1 MRPSFL
7 NPMFLPI
14 SRINGVGPKTA
25 PLIHKAIGGDLVKDA
40 ALHLPFRYL
49 DRRFNSKIADAK
61 TGTNANFEVFVD
73 AHEPAVKNRPYRVR
87 VSDDTGFLTL
97 VFFNPNPK
105 YLASRLPIG
114 ATRIITG
121 EVIERYNEKQMM
133 HPSRILDLDSDELNV
148 HFEPVYAN
156 VAGLS
161 QKTLGKICKEAARP
175 AADFPDWLSDDL
187 KFQYG
192 WQSFGQAL
200 QTAHNPLH
208 ESDILPDAKA
218 RERLAFDELLAR
230 QLTLQIAN
238 NARNNDIAEPLI
250 GDGKLTHAL
259 IAKTGYIPTH
269 AQSNAFN
276 DVATDL
282 ARTRPML
289 RLLQGDVGA
298 GKTLVA
304 AWGCVKAC
312 EAKMQSAFM
321 APTEILAIQH
331 YNSLN
336 PVFAEIGIKAA
347 LLSGKIKGAA
357 RREILERLET
367 GEIDVLFGTHALF
380 QEKVVFKHLAFVVI
394 DEQHRFG
401 VNARRALLQKGR
413 MPHLLSMSAT
423 PIPRTLSMALYGD
436 MDTTILDEKPKGRE
450 PIETRAMPMDK
461 LPELEAAVRRAIQ
474 NDDRVYWI
482 CPLVEES
489 ENLDISNVLDR
500 FNHLKALFGDKVAL
514 IHGRLKSTE
523 KDAAMERFRTGDAK
537 ILVATTVIE
546 VGVDVKEASII
557 IIEHSERF
565 GLAQLHQLRGRVGRG
580 DKKSHCLLLYQSPLG
595 ETAKSRIET
604 LRATNDGFEIAEKD
618 FELRGGGDLLGLKQ
632 TGLPNFKIADIAIH
646 KDIVPIAR
654 SYAREML
661 NSDNAKDII
670 DGIIQLFDLN
680 DAVIAD

>member
-7 NPMFLPI
+7 NPMFLPVI
-14 SRINGVGPKTA
+14 RINGVGPKTA
-25 PLIHKAIGGDLVKDA
+25 PLIEKAIGGDLVKDA

-156 VAGLS
+156 VASLS

-200 QTAHNPLH
+200 QTAHNPQH

-238 NARNNDIAEPLI
+238 NARNDDVAEPLI

-259 IAKTGYIPTH
+259 IAKTGYVPTN
-269 AQSNAFN
+269 AQARAFN
-276 DVATDL
+276 DIATDL

-304 AWGCVKAC
+304 AWGCAKAC

-321 APTEILAIQH
+321 APTEILATQH
-331 YNSLN
+331 FNSLN
-336 PVFAEIGIKAA
+336 RIFEEIGIRAA
-347 LLSGKIKGAA
+347 LLSGKVKGAA
-357 RREILERLET
+357 RRDILEQLEA

-380 QEKVVFKHLAFVVI
+380 QEKVIFKHLAFVVI

-436 MDTTILDEKPKGRE
+436 MDTSILDEKPKGRE
-450 PIETRAMPMDK
+450 EIATRAMPMDK

-489 ENLDISNVLDR
+489 ENLDVTNVLDR

-514 IHGRLKSTE
+514 IHGRLKAAE
-523 KDAAMERFRTGDAK
+523 KDAAMERFRVGDAK

-604 LRATNDGFEIAEKD
+604 LRDTNDGFAIAEKD

-646 KDIVPIAR
+646 KDILPIAR
-654 SYAREML
+654 SYAKEML
-661 NSDNAKDII
+661 KNNNAKDMI

-680 DAVIAD
+680 DAVHAD

>member
-7 NPMFLPI
+7 NPMFLPVV
-14 SRINGVGPKTA
+14 RINGVGPKTA
-25 PLIHKAIGGDLVKDA
+25 PLIEKAIGGDLVKDA

-61 TGTNANFEVFVD
+61 NGTNANFEVFVD

-105 YLASRLPIG
+105 YLSSRLPTG

-175 AADFPDWLSDDL
+175 AADFPDWLSDDI

-208 ESDILPDAKA
+208 ESDILPDAKS
-218 RERLAFDELLAR
+218 RERLAFDEFLAR

-250 GDGKLTHAL
+250 GDGRLTKAL
-259 IAKTGYIPTH
+259 IAKTGYIPTN
-269 AQSNAFN
+269 AQARAFN

-331 YNSLN
+331 YNSLS
-336 PVFAEIGIKAA
+336 PIFAEIGIKSA
-347 LLSGKIKGAA
+347 LLNGKVKGAA
-357 RREILERLET
+357 RREILEQLEA
-367 GEIDVLFGTHALF
+367 GEINVLFGTHALF
-380 QEKVVFKHLAFVVI
+380 QEKVIFKHLAFVVI

-436 MDTTILDEKPKGRE
+436 MDTSILDEKPKGRE

-461 LPELEAAVRRAIQ
+461 LGELEAAVRRAIQ

-489 ENLDISNVLDR
+489 ENLDVTNVLDR

-514 IHGRLKSTE
+514 IHGRLKSAE

-604 LRATNDGFEIAEKD
+604 LRATNDGFVIAEND

-646 KDIVPIAR
+646 KDILPIAR
-654 SYAREML
+654 SYAKEML
-661 NSDNAKDII
+661 KDENAKDMI

-680 DAVIAD
+680 DAVHAD